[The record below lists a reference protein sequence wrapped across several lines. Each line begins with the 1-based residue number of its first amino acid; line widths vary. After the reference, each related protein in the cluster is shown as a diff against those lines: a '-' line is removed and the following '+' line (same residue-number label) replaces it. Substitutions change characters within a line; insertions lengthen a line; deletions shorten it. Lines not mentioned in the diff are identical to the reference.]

1 MVRYRTIRLDY
12 VYFDVLFSY
21 KPFIQYSIEGFR
33 ARNNQT
39 DNTKI
44 IGI

>member
-1 MVRYRTIRLDY
+1 MERYRMDY
-12 VYFDVLFSY
+12 NSILHIHII
-21 KPFIQYSIEGFR
+21 PFIQYGNEGFR

-44 IGI
+44 VGI